1 MHSFRSI
8 AFGRGATLVNQVVN
22 GGDAPDESCELW
34 IERLRFVVD
43 ESGAAGTMG
52 GQGC

>member
-1 MHSFRSI
+1 MHSFCSI
-8 AFGRGATLVNQVVN
+8 AFGREATLVNQVVN

-43 ESGAAGTMG
+43 ESGVHTAMSV
-52 GQGC
+52 